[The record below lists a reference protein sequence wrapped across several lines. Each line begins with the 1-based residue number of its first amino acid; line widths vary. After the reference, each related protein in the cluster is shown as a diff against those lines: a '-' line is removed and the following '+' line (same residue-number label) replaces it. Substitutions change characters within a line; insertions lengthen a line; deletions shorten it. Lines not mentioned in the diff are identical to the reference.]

1 MGRNWAI
8 TIGINKYHNLQPL
21 GYAVQDAA
29 AMRKFFRDEV
39 KFEQVYFFVEGADP
53 IPTEDRRR
61 PLQSEPTFGN
71 VVNFLDRRF
80 QQPFLGLGDSLWFFF
95 AGHGKRY
102 QGRDYLML
110 IDSNPGNVSRTVVA
124 IRDLTEQLQQSGA
137 SNIILMLDACR
148 DADDRGGL
156 GIGADQQK
164 GVVAFYSCNPEEPS
178 YEIEEI
184 EHGAFTYTLLEG
196 LRIQGAGNCATVKR
210 LDEYLYGR
218 VPALNQQYGRP
229 IQTPYTSIEPLAKSN
244 LILLP
249 QRALPQ
255 DAAPL
260 KLEALKAEIARDF
273 VLAEQFWMQVLI
285 VLPGDLDAIAA
296 LKRIGRESSESTSVN
311 PSAPTLAFETVT
323 VDARGNITNRQQ
335 RSVEYRREEL
345 GKGISL
351 DLVAIPAGEFIMGSP
366 EGEEGRDWY
375 KNFNAKLPNVEGPQ
389 HQVAVKAFWMGKYLV
404 TQAQWRAVAK
414 LPKIKM
420 DLLPDPSNFKG
431 DNRPVEQ
438 VSWEDAIEFCAR
450 LTKKMGREY
459 RLPSEAEWEYAC
471 RAGTKT
477 PFYFG
482 ETITTELA
490 NYRGTDWEYE
500 GKTYPGNYGQGPHG
514 SYRQEATEVGS
525 FSANAFGLYDM
536 HGNVWEWCEDDWHNS
551 YEGAP
556 SDGRAWIESDRT
568 NTYRLLRGGSWY
580 NIPRN
585 CRSAY
590 RSLNSRDGRYTYI
603 GFRVCCVPPRLSS

>member
-1 MGRNWAI
+1 
-8 TIGINKYHNLQPL
+8 
-21 GYAVQDAA
+21 
-29 AMRKFFRDEV
+29 
-39 KFEQVYFFVEGADP
+39 
-53 IPTEDRRR
+53 
-61 PLQSEPTFGN
+61 
-71 VVNFLDRRF
+71 
-80 QQPFLGLGDSLWFFF
+80 
-95 AGHGKRY
+95 
-102 QGRDYLML
+102 
-110 IDSNPGNVSRTVVA
+110 
-124 IRDLTEQLQQSGA
+124 
-137 SNIILMLDACR
+137 
-148 DADDRGGL
+148 
-156 GIGADQQK
+156 
-164 GVVAFYSCNPEEPS
+164 
-178 YEIEEI
+178 
-184 EHGAFTYTLLEG
+184 
-196 LRIQGAGNCATVKR
+196 